1 MSVSALRMA
10 ELSDLIVIGSKNMG
24 PLLLF
29 LRSVIYVLVPVH
41 IQIELAIR
49 QFIARYIKRGR

>member
-1 MSVSALRMA
+1 MSVSALRMV

-29 LRSVIYVLVPVH
+29 LRSVIHVPVH

-49 QFIARYIKRGR
+49 PRCILSDAASD